1 VQKIAPNCWTLEAV
15 LDQLLLDLHPDG
27 EARWVLEELINNK
40 DIKDIDDAWR
50 HARYVPAHLHSHVHV
65 HVHVHVQVLAST

>member
-1 VQKIAPNCWTLEAV
+1 MHTISPNCWTKEGVLE
-15 LDQLLLDLHPDG
+15 QLFPDLHPDG
-27 EARWVLEELINNK
+27 EARWVLEELIKNK

-65 HVHVHVQVLAST
+65 HVHVQVLAST